1 MNYKFKLEKL
11 LELKCKREDSLKL
24 EMSEYL
30 NKIKIKKD
38 HIENIKEKINFS
50 KNNKINSAFSYD
62 LKNYISYINYLES
75 KLIEEQKNLIILEN
89 ELEKIKEQL
98 INATKERKVLE
109 NLKEKSYNEFLSE
122 LNKIENKIIDEMAII
137 NYFKK
142 NGGII

>member
-11 LELKCKREDSLKL
+11 LELKLKREDSLKL
-24 EMSEYL
+24 EVSEYL

-38 HIENIKEKINFS
+38 QIENIKEKINFS